1 MTFSIVAV
9 DRQNKEVGFA
19 ISSCCWD
26 SGIVCRAEAE
36 IGAIASQTN
45 GNLTFLPMFFSKLRK
60 KETLEG
66 ILSYFK
72 KIDQKIETRQIGMI
86 TSRGQNLAFTG
97 KKCAFWAGHKTGKD
111 YSCQG
116 NILVSSEVVED
127 MAKAFEKTQGSLIE
141 KLYAALSAG
150 DAAGGDARGK
160 ESARLVVKKKNKE
173 PLQSDTVVDI
183 NIEDHEE
190 PVKEMGRLLGVRDN
204 LLRGYQ
210 LYLEFVHAPEPK
222 KLTALANLERFL
234 EDKEDRVY
242 VEAWTAV
249 AEAFAKM
256 GITDKAAYYYSKVL
270 EISPNMIE
278 LLRREAKTGKIPRE
292 IAVAALKEL

>member
-9 DRQNKEVGFA
+9 DRQSKEVGFA

-36 IGAIASQTN
+36 IGAIASQAN
-45 GNLTFLPMFFSKLRK
+45 GNLAFLPMFFKELKK
-60 KETLEG
+60 KEPLESV
-66 ILSYFK
+66 LSHFK

-86 TSRGQNLAFTG
+86 TSKGENLAFTG
-97 KKCAFWAGHKTGKD
+97 KKCAIWAGHKTGKD

-116 NILVSSEVVED
+116 NILVSSKVVKD
-127 MAKAFEKTQGSLIE
+127 MATAFEKTQGSLIE

-160 ESARLVVKKKNKE
+160 ESARLVVKKKNKD

-190 PVKEMGRLLGVRDN
+190 PVKEMGRILGVRDN
-204 LLRGYQ
+204 ILNGYK
-210 LYLEFVHAPEPK
+210 LYLEFAHASDKEKP
-222 KLTALANLERFL
+222 TALTNLERFL

-242 VEAWTAV
+242 VEAWIAV
-249 AEAFAKM
+249 AEAFSKM
-256 GITDKAAYYYSKVL
+256 RMTSKAAYYYRKVL
-270 EISPNMIE
+270 EISPNMVE
-278 LLRREAKTGKIPRE
+278 LLRRQAKTGDIPRE
-292 IAVAALKEL
+292 VAVAVLKEL